1 MVDGDVVQLL
11 VQNCTRLW
19 LPVFKKSLDSQCFKQ
34 LSVMSHFSSA
44 QQLEIVR
51 VVETSSDA
59 AGESV
64 SQDLRFCDVWCSM
77 ELAVP
82 QWSWTHHAR
91 CRPADGEGS
100 QHGMV
105 DALGSHEQGIISR
118 CDAAMMMMLAREIDD
133 LASDVVVYGV
143 VSRSVASLGQPTAEC
158 LGCVVPAEGWV
169 HGEVGALDSHVQ
181 DPISPRDSRQDAY
194 PAGVRTAVA

>member
-1 MVDGDVVQLL
+1 VTRPVWEEIHFWIAWFTRGLRPPSVSQDLRFCVVVDGDVVQLL

-19 LPVFKKSLDSQCFKQ
+19 LSVFKKSLDSSCFKQ

-64 SQDLRFCDVWCSM
+64 SQDLWFCDVWCSM

-100 QHGMV
+100 LHGMV

-118 CDAAMMMMLAREIDD
+118 CDAAMMMLAMEN
-133 LASDVVVYGV
+133 
-143 VSRSVASLGQPTAEC
+143 
-158 LGCVVPAEGWV
+158 
-169 HGEVGALDSHVQ
+169 
-181 DPISPRDSRQDAY
+181 
-194 PAGVRTAVA
+194 